1 MKSEAETFYVTMVE
15 ATENDRTLQA
25 LDEVCEKLRA
35 ELRERSITASTII
48 EIIEDLKTKRTA
60 EIKVEVEKYMDG
72 CCQVANDIIEDLAPG
87 KAVTIEI
94 YDADGNE
101 VDPKHCMIQR
111 NSIMRVADGEEVE
124 HDTDLYIIRL
134 PFATESHLWTQAWRE
149 KRENYKGR

>member
-1 MKSEAETFYVTMVE
+1 M
-15 ATENDRTLQA
+15 
-25 LDEVCEKLRA
+25 
-35 ELRERSITASTII
+35 
-48 EIIEDLKTKRTA
+48 
-60 EIKVEVEKYMDG
+60 
-72 CCQVANDIIEDLAPG
+72 NDIIEDLYMQCDTPLTLEEFRAVVKRYVDECCQVS
-87 KAVTIEI
+87 KAMNATIEI

-101 VDPKHCMIQR
+101 VDPKRCMIQR